1 MNFGMI
7 IKDGDFVRMKEVRR
21 CETNTLLVVALI
33 TKEWTKGDRN
43 INNARR
49 PLMS

>member
-1 MNFGMI
+1 MNFGMT
-7 IKDGDFVRMKEVRR
+7 IKDGDFVCMKEVQR
-21 CETNTLLVVALI
+21 CVTNTLLVVALI

-43 INNARR
+43 NNNAGR